1 MHKLMLWV
9 VAHKKTIILIIAGLL
24 IITGPVY
31 WFMMRPKK
39 SLSSGEKILTEAA
52 IKQEKYRLSDAQQQK
67 FFDKD
72 KELALIRKDFYE
84 GDPRDALKKVDDLL
98 SSNNADANFSDA
110 VFNYKIAIC
119 AKLLDIKCMDETL
132 AQIKTDQARTIVV
145 QLQYGSALFNK
156 GNKSAAKQY
165 YLAALNLIAN
175 SGGEPFL
182 KTLNSEQQ
190 EYNYAQIKERAQ

>member
-72 KELALIRKDFYE
+72 KFHFLEVFLDMLKEPIVLFY
-84 GDPRDALKKVDDLL
+84 
-98 SSNNADANFSDA
+98 
-110 VFNYKIAIC
+110 
-119 AKLLDIKCMDETL
+119 
-132 AQIKTDQARTIVV
+132 
-145 QLQYGSALFNK
+145 
-156 GNKSAAKQY
+156 
-165 YLAALNLIAN
+165 
-175 SGGEPFL
+175 
-182 KTLNSEQQ
+182 
-190 EYNYAQIKERAQ
+190 